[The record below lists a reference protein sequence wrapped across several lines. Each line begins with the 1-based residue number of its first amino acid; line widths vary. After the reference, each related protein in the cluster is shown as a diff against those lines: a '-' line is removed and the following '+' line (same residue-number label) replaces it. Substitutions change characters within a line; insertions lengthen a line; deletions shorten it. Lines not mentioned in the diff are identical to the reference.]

1 MYRTVKIIM
10 ISNECHVTI
19 VLSCFYITQ
28 IVRLEGDGPPSKPS
42 VVPCGRKIY
51 ERETSLES
59 LNPSDVFALHKA
71 RIEFLYRRR
80 VWEKEVRCRRRV
92 VEEVRWRRRRGGG
105 PAKASVYAVDI
116 ILKELVRKAISET
129 MELKQYPSL
138 RKEVERA
145 ANESLERMKTVK
157 GGNPTQ
163 SMFDR
168 YNEMYLRRIGTTVL
182 QYVNMVLSGL
192 VHSVPKSVAYCQV
205 REAKRSLLDRFFADL
220 GQRTVR
226 YYFDPLCNSNIFVA
240 TNSVIKVVG
249 GNPRIME
256 RRSSLAKR
264 LELYRCAQMEISG
277 VSW

>member
-1 MYRTVKIIM
+1 M
-10 ISNECHVTI
+10 
-19 VLSCFYITQ
+19 Q
-28 IVRLEGDGPPSKPS
+28 IPSK
-42 VVPCGRKIY
+42 
-51 ERETSLES
+51 
-59 LNPSDVFALHKA
+59 
-71 RIEFLYRRR
+71 
-80 VWEKEVRCRRRV
+80 
-92 VEEVRWRRRRGGG
+92 
-105 PAKASVYAVDI
+105 
-116 ILKELVRKAISET
+116 
-129 MELKQYPSL
+129 ELKQYPSL

-145 ANESLERMKTVK
+145 ANESLERMKTESRKATLMLVDMECCYLTVDFFRNLPQDFEK

-168 YNEMYLRRIGTTVL
+168 YNEMYLGRIGTTVL

-192 VHSVPKSVAYCQV
+192 VHSVPKSVVYCQV

-226 YYFDPLCNSNIFVA
+226 YYFDPLWFNIG

>member
-1 MYRTVKIIM
+1 MCPHCEEDV
-10 ISNECHVTI
+10 S
-19 VLSCFYITQ
+19 VLSTTIYVTLKSRFPAALKSLQFDKQLSSENIKKLISEADGYQPHLIAPEQGYRHIIESSLIT
-28 IVRLEGDGPPSKPS
+28 IK
-42 VVPCGRKIY
+42 
-51 ERETSLES
+51 
-59 LNPSDVFALHKA
+59 
-71 RIEFLYRRR
+71 
-80 VWEKEVRCRRRV
+80 
-92 VEEVRWRRRRGGG
+92 G

-145 ANESLERMKTVK
+145 ANESLERMKTESRKATLMLVDMECCYLTVDFFRNLPQDFVK

-182 QYVNMVLSGL
+182 QYVNMVVLSGL

-205 REAKRSLLDRFFADL
+205 REAKRSLLDHFFADL
-220 GQRTVR
+220 GQQTVR
-226 YYFDPLCNSNIFVA
+226 YYFHPLWFNIG